1 MTVQMQK
8 KRSRGL
14 TIILVVLTSIYILGV
29 LYSLLS
35 FLTLQGYDSDIWQRN
50 SLPFYTIVFLMA
62 AVGIFGIWEW
72 KKWGVYGLAGAW
84 VLTGVLDLVFVPP
97 TPVPY
102 IYSFLAML
110 LVIAFF
116 LLLLPAWQNM
126 E

>member
-1 MTVQMQK
+1 MTVQIQK

-29 LYSLLS
+29 FYSLLS
-35 FLTLQGYDSDIWQRN
+35 FFTVQSHDSEIWQRS
-50 SLPFYTIVFLMA
+50 SLPFYAFVFLMA
-62 AVGIFGIWEW
+62 AIGIFSIWEW
-72 KKWGVYGLAGAW
+72 KKWGVYCLAGAW

-97 TPVPY
+97 TPIPY
-102 IYSFLAML
+102 IYSFLAVL

>member
-1 MTVQMQK
+1 MTVQIQK

-14 TIILVVLTSIYILGV
+14 TIILVVFTSIYILGV
-29 LYSLLS
+29 FYSLLS
-35 FLTLQGYDSDIWQRN
+35 FLNVQSYDSDIWQRN
-50 SLPFYTIVFLMA
+50 SLPFYFLVFLMA
-62 AVGIFGIWEW
+62 AIGIFGIWEW
-72 KKWGVYGLAGAW
+72 KKWGVYCLAGAW

-97 TPVPY
+97 TPIPY
-102 IYSFLAML
+102 IYSFLAIL

>member
-50 SLPFYTIVFLMA
+50 SLPFYTIVFLTA

-97 TPVPY
+97 TPIPY
-102 IYSFLAML
+102 IYSFLAVL